1 MTQKTYLSLE
11 ALEQGAIFTG
21 PHPSQPEE
29 TVYVRMVDGEVVYGF
44 APSYTELKASRKFFV
59 SKNFTEYKERVVL
72 SDLGKELVRNSKV
85 LVEVTQEECE
95 EFMKAI
101 ETSLPQYRWR
111 DGEKPTGNIVSGHIH
126 FNYRSYEE
134 DCISYWSE
142 PGFAKGTPVIKYSEL
157 RDALVSKIDVE

>member
-11 ALEQGAIFTG
+11 ALERGVIYKG
-21 PHPSQPEE
+21 EHPNEDHK
-29 TVYVRMVDGEVVYGF
+29 TIYVGMVDGEVMYGF
-44 APSYTELKASRKFFV
+44 TPDRIGIKVIRRMLVAKCYV
-59 SKNFTEYKERVVL
+59 EYKEDVRL
-72 SDLGKELVRNSKV
+72 TDLGKELVLSNKV
-85 LVEVTQEECE
+85 LVEVTQEECK

-126 FNYRSYEE
+126 FNCRSYEE